1 MLHANHCANCGRGAD
16 APAQHYCPGCGQPT
30 PAHRID
36 WHFLG
41 HEIEHSVLHMDRGVL
56 YTLKSLMLRPGQL
69 IRDYLEG
76 RRANHIKPFLLIMI
90 TAAAVVFLAK
100 LLGNGDLVGTPL
112 QAAIDEA
119 PAGGGGAGADA
130 MRLARVF
137 EGVRDWMN
145 LHIAALT
152 LLLLPF
158 EAFAFK
164 LAFRRYRELNYP
176 EWLVITTF
184 LTAQAMVLWVLA
196 LPLQRWYPGISSLV
210 MLPATAYGV
219 VSLVQFFKG
228 QSRWKI
234 ALRAA
239 WGYALFML
247 ANSLLTVALMIAV
260 LLLSRT

>member
-1 MLHANHCANCGRGAD
+1 MLHANHCANCGRSVD

-76 RRANHIKPFLLIMI
+76 RRANHVKPFLLVMI
-90 TAAAVVFLAK
+90 AATVMVFLGK
-100 LLGNGDLVGTPL
+100 LLGQGDLMGAPL
-112 QAAIDEA
+112 QAAIDDA
-119 PAGGGGAGADA
+119 RAGGGTAGADA
-130 MRLARVF
+130 MRVARVF
-137 EGVRDWMN
+137 EGVQDWMN
-145 LHIAALT
+145 LHIAGFT
-152 LLLLPF
+152 LVLLPF

-184 LTAQAMVLWVLA
+184 LTAQTMVLWVLA
-196 LPLQRWYPGISSLV
+196 MLLERWYAGLSQLV
-210 MLPATAYGV
+210 MLPAMAYGV

-228 QSRWKI
+228 QPRWKI
-234 ALRAA
+234 ALRAI
-239 WGYALFML
+239 WGYVLFALV
-247 ANSLLTVALMIAV
+247 NLLLMVALVFAV
-260 LLLSRT
+260 LAMART